1 MGILASKTVGSVVY
15 IRISEPYPL
24 FSAATNYV
32 AINPNGDM
40 FVNVPYSS
48 QWFSLT
54 RNTYSE
60 LQAWNTATTISIAAA
75 GYFAFLGTEFSPTA
89 TTTLNGFTRTTAPSS
104 TSICLSAN
112 TDTIGRFITTS
123 IVGTSTPGSGNP
135 DQIPIETQPALNNAL
150 YNPTTS
156 GFLSWGFGSDCS
168 SDQTNGA
175 ATQYGQRLQNID
187 GNAKDYLRTIYG
199 AFTDGLTTY
208 GNLVFN
214 DYKLTAFLLEKPVM
228 LEYQNF
234 ESGTLGNWNAANE
247 NQTNKWIIGTGTS
260 ANGSYS
266 AYISSGGTLTGSNI
280 YNATAT
286 SISHLYADV
295 KFPMGNFQPS
305 ASTHNISFVFRVS
318 GATAGDY
325 GTMYLCPSS
334 YTPTGGTFVD
344 QFFKLGVTT
353 GMTPSY
359 LVTNG
364 IQVTNGV
371 LSGTSGYVGA
381 KVVFSGLATSYSS
394 STTTSFNETWE
405 SGSFSGVSG
414 GWTVANG
421 AQTNKWN
428 VGSGT
433 SSGGT
438 FSLYVTSA
446 ATGTSAVNLYN
457 VNAASI
463 VHIYRTIVIP
473 SSATSAS
480 LSFNWR
486 CVGEN
491 AAGAA
496 QYDYGTVV
504 IADTGTTP
512 TAGAEVST
520 AQAAAGGNGRIGATT
535 NLGKFNLN
543 YVAGGNWNT
552 ETIDLSS
559 YVGLTK
565 RLVFTWVNDG
575 SVGTNPPMALDNI
588 VLTFTARALDPLTP
602 DSDGYVTNRIV
613 LTWQND
619 NTTAVNPPLA
629 VDNLAV
635 YSYVGVPNDKR

>member
-1 MGILASKTVGSVVY
+1 MGIIASQTVGSVVY
-15 IRISEPYPL
+15 VKISEPYPL

-48 QWFSLT
+48 QWFQLNK
-54 RNTYSE
+54 NTYSE
-60 LQAWNTATTISIAAA
+60 LQQWGAGVTTNITAA
-75 GYFAFLGTEFSPTA
+75 GYYSFTTTEFSPTA
-89 TTTLNGFTRTTAPSS
+89 TTLNGFTRQTVS

-123 IVGTSTPGSGNP
+123 LFGTSTPGTGSP
-135 DQIPIETQPALNNAL
+135 DQIPIDVQPTLNTAL
-150 YNPTTS
+150 YLPTRAGMAT
-156 GFLSWGFGSDCS
+156 WGLGSDCS

-175 ATQYGQRLQNID
+175 ATQYGHRLMNID

-199 AFTDGLTTY
+199 AFNDGLTLY

-214 DYKLTAFLLEKPVM
+214 DYKLTTFLLEKPAM

-234 ESGTLGNWNAANE
+234 ESASLGNWNTANE
-247 NQTNKWIIGTGTS
+247 NQTNKWILGTATTAG
-260 ANGSYS
+260 GSYS

-295 KFPMGNFQPS
+295 KFPMGNWQPS
-305 ASTHNISFVFRVS
+305 ASTHNISFVYRVS
-318 GATAGDY
+318 GTTVGDY
-325 GTMYLCPSS
+325 GTMYLCPTS
-334 YTPTGGTFVD
+334 YTPTGGTLVD
-344 QFFKLGVTT
+344 QYFKLGVTT

-359 LVTNG
+359 LTQNG
-364 IQVTNGV
+364 LQVTNGV
-371 LSGTSGYVGA
+371 FSGTNGYIGA
-381 KVVFSGLATSYSS
+381 KMVFSGLATTYSS
-394 STTTSFNETWE
+394 STTTQLNETWE
-405 SGSFSGVSG
+405 SGTYSGVSG
-414 GWTVANG
+414 GWTVVNG

-428 VGSGT
+428 VGSAT
-433 SSGGT
+433 TSGGT
-438 FSLYVTSA
+438 YSLYITNGATGVTAANTYTNTSA
-446 ATGTSAVNLYN
+446 SV
-457 VNAASI
+457 
-463 VHIYRTIVIP
+463 VHIYRTMSIP

-486 CVGEN
+486 CIGEN
-491 AAGAA
+491 STAAN

-512 TAGAEVST
+512 TAGTEVST
-520 AQAAAGGNGRIGATT
+520 TQASAGGNGRIGATT

-552 ETIDLSS
+552 ETIDMTS
-559 YVGLTK
+559 YIGLNK
-565 RLVFTWVNDG
+565 RLIFTWANDT

-588 VLTFTARALDPLTP
+588 VLTYTARNLDPLVP

-613 LTWQND
+613 FTWQND
-619 NTTAVNPPLA
+619 NATAVNPPLA
-629 VDNLAV
+629 VDNIAV
-635 YSYVGVPNDKR
+635 YSYVAVPNDKTP